1 MPQND
6 FSDKIKYSYK
16 TEKHDATSLAV
27 YNVGH
32 EKCTPSH
39 SWGVGVRSCYLIHH
53 IISGKG
59 VYRTPHGEF
68 ALGAGDTFLIYP
80 NTQISYAA
88 DEQQPWEYY
97 WVGFAGADAGLIIG
111 QTDFTPEQP
120 VMHAVFG
127 KELARSL
134 EQICLYSS
142 SPAAANMKMTGQL
155 YLALSLIVERSA
167 AKAER
172 SPACRYVDEAR
183 KYISY
188 NYSIAITVEDIAA
201 FVGVSR
207 VTLFRAFTECEGL
220 PPIEYLARFRITQAA
235 RLLRE
240 TAMNVTSVAYS
251 VGFDDRLYFSR
262 VFKKY
267 MGVSPKEY
275 ARKYSAEGQL

>member
-6 FSDKIKYSYK
+6 ISDKIKYSYK
-16 TEKHDATSLAV
+16 TEKHDATFLAV

-32 EKCTPSH
+32 EKCAPSH

-68 ALGAGDTFLIYP
+68 ALGEGDTFLIYP

-127 KELARSL
+127 EELARSL

-167 AKAER
+167 AKSER
-172 SPACRYVDEAR
+172 SPARRYVEEAR